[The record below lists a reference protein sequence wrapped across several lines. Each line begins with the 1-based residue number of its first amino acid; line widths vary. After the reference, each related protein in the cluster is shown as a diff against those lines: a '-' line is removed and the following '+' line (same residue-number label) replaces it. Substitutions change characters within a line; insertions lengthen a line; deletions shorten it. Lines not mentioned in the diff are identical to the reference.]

1 MRSFIPSNI
10 LSSFL
15 LEVLYPVKQPTYLV
29 QSLAQLDSHQL
40 KLALSADTYLIVN
53 LQYGGQVHARSS
65 YHHDTF
71 YLTLNRL
78 THQLYLLSDSYS
90 QIGRASC
97 RERG

>member
-71 YLTLNRL
+71 YLTDRKSTRLNSSHL
-78 THQLYLLSDSYS
+78 AISY
-90 QIGRASC
+90 AVFC
-97 RERG
+97 LKKKKK